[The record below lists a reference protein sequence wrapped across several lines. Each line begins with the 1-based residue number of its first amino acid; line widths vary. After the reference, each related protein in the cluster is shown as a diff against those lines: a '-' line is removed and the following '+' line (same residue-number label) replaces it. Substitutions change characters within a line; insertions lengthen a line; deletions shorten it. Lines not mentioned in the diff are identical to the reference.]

1 MNGACGKAF
10 PRQVNFCPYCGTS
23 QVAGVRPAPAAPA
36 ARAPAPPL
44 AAAEPPVAVA
54 PPARESVRPQ
64 PTQPPRPPA
73 PSPAAPPV
81 VPPVVPPA
89 AARPASPPAPR
100 PAPTAAGPTPAQPP
114 LRKPVGKVT
123 WALVALFLLAVWF
136 LVKPGDPSKKFD
148 GRVDEAVALTKQCRI
163 ADARAELAELRS
175 SKASRDQLARLQG
188 AITSA
193 ATACERKQQRT
204 RAWADTQKALET
216 ALASGAVDK
225 ASSRLATFTRKWS
238 EDDETREWR
247 SRIDAR
253 RAEKLLDEA
262 NACLARKDRACVQ
275 AKLEAAAKLKRP
287 EASPRIEAL
296 RESLS
301 RLLESTLLEGGA
313 AAQPPAAPPAQ
324 PARQLSTANFVEP
337 NAREAGRLQ
346 LEAERELAQGNYRG
360 AMSKAAQCATLVAGG
375 GRECQLL
382 RDRAARLD
390 REYQQCLVGG
400 HQWSGE
406 RCQQ

>member
-1 MNGACGKAF
+1 MDYRCVNGACGKAF

-23 QVAGVRPAPAAPA
+23 QVAGQARPAPAAPA
-36 ARAPAPPL
+36 ARAPAPPPL
-44 AAAEPPVAVA
+44 AADPPVAAA
-54 PPARESVRPQ
+54 PPPRESVRPQ
-64 PTQPPRPPA
+64 PTQPPRP
-73 PSPAAPPV
+73 AAPPV
-81 VPPVVPPA
+81 VPPAMPPA
-89 AARPASPPAPR
+89 AAPPASR
-100 PAPTAAGPTPAQPP
+100 PGPTAAGPTPAQPP

-136 LVKPGDPSKKFD
+136 LVKPGNPSKKFE
-148 GRVDEAVALTKQCRI
+148 GRVDEAVAMTKECRI

-175 SKASRDQLARLQG
+175 SKASADQLARLQG
-188 AITSA
+188 AIASSVTG
-193 ATACERKQQRT
+193 CERKQQRT

-216 ALASGAVDK
+216 ALASGAVEK

-238 EDDETREWR
+238 DDDETREWR
-247 SRIDAR
+247 GRIDAR

-287 EASPRIEAL
+287 EAAPRIEAL

-313 AAQPPAAPPAQ
+313 AAPPPAAPVASPPA
-324 PARQLSTANFVEP
+324 ARQISTANFVEP

-346 LEAERELAQGNYRG
+346 VEAERELAQGNYRG

-375 GRECQLL
+375 GRECQAL

-400 HQWSGE
+400 HQWSGD

>member
-1 MNGACGKAF
+1 MDYRCVNGACGKAF

-23 QVAGVRPAPAAPA
+23 QVAGARPAPSAPA
-36 ARAPAPPL
+36 ARAPAPPPV
-44 AAAEPPVAVA
+44 AAEPPVAVA
-54 PPARESVRPQ
+54 PPPRESVRPQ

-73 PSPAAPPV
+73 PPPAAPPV

-89 AARPASPPAPR
+89 AAPPR

-136 LVKPGDPSKKFD
+136 LVKPGNPSKKFD
-148 GRVDEAVALTKQCRI
+148 GRVDDAVALTKECRI

-175 SKASRDQLARLQG
+175 SKASADQLARLQG
-188 AITSA
+188 AIASS

-225 ASSRLATFTRKWS
+225 ASSRLTTFTRKWS

-247 SRIDAR
+247 GRIDAR
-253 RAEKLLDEA
+253 RAEKLLDDA

-287 EASPRIEAL
+287 EAAPRIEAL

-313 AAQPPAAPPAQ
+313 AAQPSAAPPAQ

-346 LEAERELAQGNYRG
+346 VEAERELAQGNYRG

-400 HQWSGE
+400 HQWSGD